1 MLKAICRKLTY
12 RWKQASLKVMWRKRN
27 AHNETRIGLE
37 TNINAIEVGNYTYGK
52 LNVLNEGN
60 EFQLK
65 IGNFCSIGPNVKF
78 VLHADHNVN
87 CISTFPFHVKCLH
100 DGMSDAVSNGD
111 IIVEDDVWLGSDS
124 TVLSGVTIK
133 QGAVIA
139 AGAVVTK
146 DVPSYA
152 IVGGVPAKVIKY
164 RFSEE
169 IIQELVKV
177 DYSRLDER
185 LTKEHIN
192 ELYQKVS
199 DIAQLSWLP
208 RKRDI

>member
-78 VLHADHNVN
+78 ILHADHNVN

-169 IIQELVKV
+169 IMNELLKV
-177 DYSRLDER
+177 DYSK
-185 LTKEHIN
+185 LTKEQVRAHIEQLGK
-192 ELYQKVS
+192 ELTSIEQI
-199 DIAQLSWLP
+199 DWMP
-208 RKRDI
+208 RK